1 MKHELFPLL
10 SAITMLIGSCAER
23 LVPIETPQEKLRAVT
38 TELLIQCKG
47 NFSEEKIKA
56 IWDQE
61 FPGQSAYPYLSS
73 KKGKELMNILRQWEG
88 DDCKLDASSELL
100 TPAIRLRIDELTSQ

>member
-10 SAITMLIGSCAER
+10 SAIAMLVGSCADR

-47 NFSEEKIKA
+47 DFPEEKIKA

-61 FPGQSAYPYLSS
+61 FPGQSVYPYLSS
-73 KKGKELMNILRQWEG
+73 QKGKELANILRQWEG

-100 TPAIRLRIDELTSQ
+100 TPSVRLRIDELTN

>member
-1 MKHELFPLL
+1 MKLVLFPLL
-10 SAITMLIGSCAER
+10 SAIAMFVGSCANR
-23 LVPIETPQEKLRAVT
+23 LIPIETPQDKLRAVT

-56 IWDQE
+56 IWEQE
-61 FPGQSAYPYLSS
+61 FPGQSVYAFLSS
-73 KKGKELMNILRQWEG
+73 SKGKELANILRQWES

-100 TPAIRLRIDELTSQ
+100 TPAIRLKIDELTN

>member
-23 LVPIETPQEKLRAVT
+23 LVPIEKPQEKIRAVT

-61 FPGQSAYPYLSS
+61 FPGQSVYPYLSS

>member
-1 MKHELFPLL
+1 MKHAFIPLL
-10 SAITMLIGSCAER
+10 SAIAMLVGSCANR

-47 NFSEEKIKA
+47 DFSEEKIKA
-56 IWDQE
+56 IWEQE
-61 FPGQSAYPYLSS
+61 FPGQSVYSYLSS
-73 KKGKELMNILRQWEG
+73 KKGKELANTLRQWEG

-100 TPAIRLRIDELTSQ
+100 TPSVRLRIDELTN